1 MKSVKNS
8 NLKEIFKINSRMAN
22 VNTGI
27 LTHKYL
33 FTGHDNGQ
41 VIAWNAKSLN
51 PKLVCNL
58 IRTVR
63 NMREFKGKLI
73 VGGDSGFLKVISI
86 QNLDEVV
93 SIKKNLGTIW
103 RIVWIDEDHI
113 VYGGKYGSLKFLE
126 NSNGVWNSKDLIGHK
141 HSIFGLDCFNSKYLA
156 SGDYSG
162 KIIIWE
168 YNNGILNKKQDLDI
182 LDGIQGIFWR
192 DENAIAVVS
201 RSGKI
206 HFLEKDKDKWIHTF
220 EINLGTAWG
229 NSVVMAKDENVIYG
243 STDNEVIQVDLST
256 YQSKKFEIKNCKK
269 IFIVKDKLMLLTSRG
284 FYVIDKSSI
293 DIPIDLIKFKYSKI
307 SLIGHTNVGKS
318 TFCNKVV
325 REPQRKIQT
334 TLGKRIWNWIPKI
347 PLDLECRIVFHD
359 HGGQESVLATFLP
372 FLTDSDLILLFFSQ
386 RDIHTF
392 DVAKKALKELKR
404 ILTKDI
410 EIVLVQT
417 FIDQPLEEI
426 SEKDVLLLMKE
437 FGISYRFKLNPKS
450 GQNVDDLKNYILEYI
465 DWKVARI
472 MIQTRLADD
481 VFKSIIEIYKSDKPN
496 ISIDDFKSFFKKY
509 SRKTI
514 STPHLKFILSNLS
527 DQGIIEYY
535 KQISNKIFINDED
548 LNFLKSHIPIQLK
561 SFGGIININKIY
573 ESFPDSKEY
582 IDIID
587 EIYTTYLIWINAGN
601 LRIFPNHLK
610 EGQIILQQKH
620 KDLLKSGFEN
630 ELIFNYQEIEL
641 NLFLKLLVEKG
652 LNCISVST
660 NEGLFMWG
668 EDSAIIYYKFL
679 ETGDNIK
686 GIFLKCNFYIGGLNE
701 KLLLELKTKFASVL
715 ISLLGEVA
723 SNSSKSNNVNKKTP
737 IKINEFTYDVAISY
751 SHEEREYVEEVAKF
765 LITEGIDVFFA
776 PFEEATLWGE
786 NLLNFFLNV
795 FKDMSKFCI
804 IFISKNYLKNK
815 WSLYEKDCAEIR
827 QLHDNG
833 DVYILPVKFDD
844 TEIPGILSSIGYLN
858 ARKKSPEDIVKNF
871 LEKIGYS

>member
-1 MKSVKNS
+1 MKSVKKS

-22 VNTGI
+22 VNTGL
-27 LTHKYL
+27 LTPDYL
-33 FTGHDNGQ
+33 FTGHVNGQ
-41 VIAWNAKSLN
+41 VIAWKAKSHN

-58 IRTVR
+58 ISTVR
-63 NMREFKGKLI
+63 NIREFKGKLI

-103 RIVWIDEDHI
+103 RTVWVDEDHI
-113 VYGGKYGSLKFLE
+113 AYGGKYGNLKLLE
-126 NSNGVWNSKDLIGHK
+126 KTNGVWNSKDLIGHED
-141 HSIFGLDCFNSKYLA
+141 SIFGLDCFDSKYLA

-168 YNNGILNKKQDLDI
+168 YNNGTLNKKQELNI

-192 DENAIAVVS
+192 DENAIAIVS
-201 RSGKI
+201 RSGKL
-206 HFLEKDKDKWIHTF
+206 HFLEKEKDKWIHTF

-229 NSVVMAKDENVIYG
+229 NSVVMGKDENVIYG

-269 IFIVKDKLMLLTSRG
+269 IFIFKDKLMLLTSRG
-284 FYVIDKSSI
+284 FYAIDKSKI

-318 TFCNKVV
+318 TFCNKLV
-325 REPQRKIQT
+325 REPQKKIQT

-347 PLDLECRIVFHD
+347 PLDLECRIIFHD

-392 DVAKKALKELKR
+392 EVAKKALKELKR

-410 EIVLVQT
+410 KIVLVQT
-417 FIDQPLEEI
+417 FIDQPIEEI
-426 SEKDVLLLMKE
+426 SEKDILILMKE
-437 FGISYRFKLNPKS
+437 FGISNRFKLNPKS
-450 GQNVDDLKNYILEYI
+450 GQNIDDLKDFIVEYI
-465 DWKVARI
+465 EWKEAKI

-509 SRKTI
+509 SQKTI

-548 LNFLKSHIPIQLK
+548 LNSLKSQIPIQLK
-561 SFGGIININKIY
+561 SFGGIVDINKIY
-573 ESFPDSKEY
+573 KSFPDSKEY

-610 EGQIILQQKH
+610 EEPIILQQKP

-641 NLFLKLLVEKG
+641 NLFLKLLVEIG

-660 NEGLFMWG
+660 NEGFFMWG
-668 EDSAIIYYKFL
+668 DDSAIIYYKFL

-686 GIFLKCNFYIGGLNE
+686 GIFLKCIFYIGGSNE
-701 KLLLELKTKFASVL
+701 KLILELKNKFSSIL
-715 ISLLGEVA
+715 ISLFGEVV
-723 SNSSKSNNVNKKTP
+723 SNSSKSSHGNSKIQIKGKDFTYANE
-737 IKINEFTYDVAISY
+737 IKIKSREELIDEINIMNAKGMSITGGDPLFDNNINNEF
-751 SHEEREYVEEVAKF
+751 
-765 LITEGIDVFFA
+765 
-776 PFEEATLWGE
+776 
-786 NLLNFFLNV
+786 
-795 FKDMSKFCI
+795 
-804 IFISKNYLKNK
+804 
-815 WSLYEKDCAEIR
+815 
-827 QLHDNG
+827 
-833 DVYILPVKFDD
+833 
-844 TEIPGILSSIGYLN
+844 
-858 ARKKSPEDIVKNF
+858 
-871 LEKIGYS
+871 